1 MIQKK
6 RGLSRGLDALLAIKH
21 TTNNPMD
28 NNNSSN
34 PISSL
39 KVNQLVPGKF
49 QPRASIAQS
58 ELMELVESIK
68 IQGVLQPLIVRKLST
83 DKYEIIAGERRWR
96 AATQAEL
103 QEVPVIIKNVSD
115 KDALSIAL
123 IENIQRENLNPL
135 EEAIALDRLAKE
147 FTLTHND
154 VAIAVGKSRTAIT
167 NLLRILQLPVEIK
180 HMLENRQLD
189 LGHAKVL
196 LGAPPH
202 LQIQIANK
210 IIADNLSV
218 RSTELLLSK
227 YQKNI
232 QTDFSAL
239 NQQHR
244 SKLYTTADPD
254 IIKLQKHLSDTFG
267 AKVTIVTKNNK
278 GKGKLIIEY
287 NNLEELDGIL
297 ENMKILEDY

>member
-21 TTNNPMD
+21 TTNNPID
-28 NNNSSN
+28 NNNASN

-39 KVNQLVPGKF
+39 KVAQLVPGKF
-49 QPRASIAQS
+49 QPRASIAPS

-68 IQGVLQPLIVRKLST
+68 MQGVLQPLIVRKLST
-83 DKYEIIAGERRWR
+83 DQYEIIAGERRWR

-103 QEVPVIIKNVSD
+103 KEVPVIIKNVSD

-180 HMLENRQLD
+180 HMLENQQLD

-202 LQIQIANK
+202 LQTQIANK
-210 IIADNLSV
+210 IVTDNLSV

-227 YQKNI
+227 YQQNI
-232 QTDFSAL
+232 PTDFNAT

-244 SKLYTTADPD
+244 SKLHATADPD
-254 IIKLQKHLSDTFG
+254 LIKLQKHLSDTFG

-287 NNLEELDGIL
+287 NTLEELDGIL

>member
-1 MIQKK
+1 MMQKK

-21 TTNNPMD
+21 TTNNPID
-28 NNNSSN
+28 NDNTNN
-34 PISSL
+34 PINSL
-39 KVNQLVPGKF
+39 KINQLVPGKF
-49 QPRASIAQS
+49 QPRASIAPS

-68 IQGVLQPLIVRKLST
+68 TQGVLQPLIVRKLST
-83 DKYEIIAGERRWR
+83 DQYEIIAGERRWR

-103 QEVPVIIKNVSD
+103 KEVPVIVKNVSD

-180 HMLENRQLD
+180 HMLENQQLD

-202 LQIQIANK
+202 LQTQIANK
-210 IIADNLSV
+210 IVADNLSV

-227 YQKNI
+227 YQQNI
-232 QTDFSAL
+232 PTDFNAT

-244 SKLYTTADPD
+244 SKLHSTADPD